1 LVPDGSLG
9 VERSVIQKIN
19 ELSDR
24 IDGGAARGANLFH
37 SFQEFNV
44 GQGRSVYFANPVQIQ
59 NILSR
64 VTGGNASNIL
74 GRLGVLGSAN
84 LFLINPNGI
93 IFGPNASLDIQGS
106 FFATTADGIRL
117 GDKGFFSATELGKS
131 DLLSVSPGTLF
142 FNQAASQAGNIIN
155 RGNLAVGGDLTLA
168 AGSLDLQGQLLS
180 GGNLT
185 LQALDGVKIRDTV
198 ESPFVAAAA
207 GDLLIQGNNIDIFT
221 LNNPQSALVSY
232 GNLTLKSPNPV
243 IGDAHYWSGGNFRIE
258 TLDNNLGE
266 LQSIKDPV
274 IRTGGDVFIGAY
286 EGASLHII
294 AGGSV
299 TIPGFILITGADP
312 QFGLQET
319 ITLSNGQQIQIDGK
333 NNPTVDIRAGVRE
346 DAIGIPFF
354 QGSGFDIF
362 YPPTLPPTPP
372 SSADINL
379 GTIFFSR
386 NPNDGTQK
394 ITGDVLLTNQYQPN
408 LDLQGN
414 ISVANSHPNFGF
426 TAIDTASFAYGGR
439 VIIDSRNNINMT
451 GFINA
456 QSALQGGDVLFNS
469 IGDIFITNAVISVR
483 SGDGGSILANA
494 NNINISNSTLL
505 AGIGS
510 SLGFE
515 DAQIGDIRLNATNNI
530 LINNSFITN
539 LVEQNGLG
547 NAGNISIN
555 SSNFTLDNG
564 GRVSAITFGRG
575 NTGKIKINASNRV
588 SISGESSNGIS
599 ALVSQV
605 GSTAKGSTGGVT
617 INTSNFI
624 LENGA
629 RIDADTFGIGNVG
642 AIQINASDSVII
654 SGESLLTGFPSG
666 IGNNIR
672 MGGQGN
678 TGGITINTSDF
689 ILENG
694 AFISASVIGE
704 GDVGTIEIKAK
715 EDIAIR
721 GESLGGSVSFIS
733 SELAKAGVGN
743 LQGIILNTSNFTLA
757 NGASISASIGGKG
770 TAEAIQINAS
780 DSANIRGE
788 SSMGNVSA
796 VTIQVADTGIGDS
809 GGIVI
814 ETSNFSLENGAR
826 VDASTFGFGNAGE
839 INITG
844 HNNVTITGE
853 SSAGKVSDISSGV
866 GLTGIGNSGGIVI
879 NTSTFTLERG
889 ATIMASTFGSGNAGT
904 IQIKGSDSV
913 TITGESSIGRR
924 PPSGIY
930 SQVNGVGDTQK
941 EINSGGIIIETFNFT
956 LDKGG
961 VIDASTFT
969 SGNAG
974 AIQIKATNGA
984 IISGESLSSQNISQI
999 SSQVNGTAVGNSG
1012 GIVIDT
1018 STFRIENG
1026 ALISTSMLGLGTAG
1040 AIDIKTS
1047 TLTIEDGSSVTASTA
1062 GFGNAGAINITASER
1077 LTIQGVSLLNGNQSV
1092 ISSEVTN
1099 TGVGDSGGIL
1109 IDTSTLIVENGGF
1122 ITASTLGF
1130 GNTGAIDITASD
1142 SIIIRGES
1150 VLTGDTSGIGNQV
1163 TQTAVGNSQGITIN
1177 TSNLTL
1183 EKGGR
1188 IDSSTF
1194 GFGNAGDINLNISDN
1209 LIVKDISL
1217 MLGIS
1222 SFIST
1227 QVAETGVG
1235 NAGKIII
1242 NSSNVILENGAGI
1255 SASTSG
1261 FGDAGEINI
1270 YASDAVVIKGE
1281 SLLTGERSAIASQVT
1296 QTGIGDSDGIMI
1308 DTSNLTIE
1316 NGGLIDSSTFGFG
1329 NAGKITLSAR
1339 ENIIIKNEPSK
1350 SSTSSVGSTVQATGV
1365 GNSGGVIINTPNLTT
1380 EDGSLIS
1387 TSTFGFGNAGD
1398 IDINASQQ
1406 TSISGFI
1413 FNEIANSRLGGILAV
1428 TTGTGKAG
1436 NITINTP
1443 QLTISD
1449 GAGIEAFTQ
1458 GEGTAGNITINAP
1471 DSIILNSD
1479 TKLIVETSDAGTAGN
1494 ININT
1499 PLLTIGEN
1507 AQLSATATATST
1519 APTAGNINLNVNQLN
1534 ISGELGIF
1542 AETNSTP
1549 TAGSLTI
1556 HPYEN
1561 NPNLNIQFTENG
1573 FISARTTNIG
1583 DGGSIS
1589 LTAPENIDISGLGS
1603 ITAETSGIG
1612 NAGNIN
1618 ITTENLTIRDGVE
1631 IRANTSSVGD
1641 SGNIILSVLNLN
1653 IDNATIEALTTN
1665 QGNPGSILIT
1675 NGENQANQV
1684 NIANNSTISTEIRGE
1699 GNPET
1704 AQPANITI
1712 NSENLS
1718 LISSQITASTTSNRD
1733 AGNINLNNNQINL
1746 DNGRITAITSGSGK
1760 GGNISIPNTQTLNL
1774 INNSGI
1780 IALTSGAGEAG
1791 NLNFNISESVTIDS
1805 GSFFNV
1811 ETEAGGKAGQI
1822 IITSP
1827 VLTIG
1832 DNAELS
1838 ARSQANATGEAGNI
1852 TLTTNQLNI
1861 SGELGIFA
1869 ETESI
1874 ANAGNLIIN
1883 PLNNNPNLIINFF
1896 NKGKISASTLGDGD
1910 GGDINITASE
1920 IINISGNGSIQV
1932 EANSSGDAGEIFI
1945 NANNQIN
1952 LSNGVNV
1959 SSLTSG
1965 NGKAGNINLTS
1976 ENLNLTE
1983 GVTITA
1989 STTGDG
1995 DAGSINL
2002 SANNLNFNQ
2011 TEINAVTNSTG
2022 NAGNILINYQQENA
2036 NNLTLTNSTISTEIQ
2051 ADGIANQPSNI
2062 TIKTDNLNSENS
2074 TITASTRGK
2083 GNAGNIAIVDTEN
2096 INLNNSNIIATTSGE
2111 GNTGEIE
2118 LTANNTLRLNHS
2130 QISSSVEENAIGNS
2144 QQITLNTPN
2153 LSLNQSNIL
2162 AETAGQGNAGSIIAP
2177 NANIINLNN
2186 STISTA
2192 IAPTGIAT
2200 QPSNITLNTEKLT
2213 LDNNS
2218 RITASTEGKGNAGN
2232 ITVPNAQTISLDNN
2246 SQINASTSG
2255 EGNAGDIALNAQTV
2269 TLNNSSAITTT
2280 VNPNAIGRGGNITL
2294 QTTGNSLTL
2303 NNQSQ
2308 ISSRSQGQG
2317 NAGDILIN
2325 SAGNVTLTNS
2335 DISTSAEQA
2344 SGGAITITA
2353 RNLQLNGD
2361 SNLRTNV
2368 ASGAGG
2374 GGNILLT
2381 ADSILAFGDS
2391 DILAFARDGKGGNI
2405 TFNTPIFF
2413 AEGFQP
2419 IPQDPNSLNG
2429 NNRVDINA
2437 SGAISGI
2444 ITSPDLSFIRN
2455 SLIDLPENLIDI
2467 ENLIANSCV
2476 VPNRQ
2481 KAGTFVITGS
2491 GGLPTRPGDASMS
2504 SYSTGTVRAIPDKS
2518 ASSQSWQPGNPI
2530 IEPQSVYRLSNGKLV
2545 LSRECQ

>member
-1 LVPDGSLG
+1 MGKDQLRAVWSLGLVGGLAIALAPSAVWAQLVPDGSLG

-93 IFGPNASLDIQGS
+93 IFGPNSNLDIQGS

-117 GDKGFFSATELGKS
+117 GDKGFFSATEPGKG
-131 DLLSVSPGTLF
+131 DLLSVSPGALF

-155 RGNLAVGGDLTLA
+155 GGNLAVGGDLTLA
-168 AGSLDLQGQLLS
+168 AGNLDLQGQLLS

-185 LQALDGVKIRDTV
+185 LQAWDGVKIRDTV
-198 ESPFVAAAA
+198 ESPFVAAAV
-207 GDLLIQGNNIDIFT
+207 GDLLVQGNQSVDIFA
-221 LNNPQSALVSY
+221 LNNPQSAIASY

-258 TLDNNLGE
+258 TLDSSLGN
-266 LQSIKDPV
+266 LQSIKDPI

-362 YPPTLPPTPP
+362 YPPTPPPTPP
-372 SSADINL
+372 TSADINL
-379 GTIFFSR
+379 GTIVFSR
-386 NPNDGTQK
+386 NPNDNTQK
-394 ITGDVLLTNQYQPN
+394 ITGDVLLTNQYQP
-408 LDLQGN
+408 DSRIQGN
-414 ISVANSHPNFGF
+414 ISVAPSNPFFGF
-426 TAIDTASFAYGGR
+426 IRNFESTAIDTSSFSDGGR
-439 VIIDSRNNINMT
+439 VTIDSRANISIS
-451 GFINA
+451 GIINSVA
-456 QSALQGGDVLFNS
+456 FGQNGRGGDVLFNS
-469 IGDIFITNAVISVR
+469 VGDISMFGSNLIVTGSQGGNITF
-483 SGDGGSILANA
+483 NA
-494 NNINISNSTLL
+494 NNIDLFTSLL
-505 AGIGS
+505 QSGIQEG
-510 SLGFE
+510 LGFK
-515 DAQIGDIRLNATNNI
+515 DAQGGDIRLNAKETI
-530 LINNSFITN
+530 LINSSLIANGVLKNGIGDAGKTVIKAKDLFI
-539 LVEQNGLG
+539 NGS
-547 NAGNISIN
+547 SIN
-555 SSNFTLDNG
+555 SNTLGKGKTGTIEINVKDN
-564 GRVSAITFGRG
+564 I
-575 NTGKIKINASNRV
+575 
-588 SISGESSNGIS
+588 
-599 ALVSQV
+599 
-605 GSTAKGSTGGVT
+605 
-617 INTSNFI
+617 FI
-624 LENGA
+624 G
-629 RIDADTFGIGNVG
+629 
-642 AIQINASDSVII
+642 
-654 SGESLLTGFPSG
+654 GESLLLGPSAIVNQVQATG
-666 IGNNIR
+666 IGDS
-672 MGGQGN
+672 QG
-678 TGGITINTSDF
+678 IVINTST
-689 ILENG
+689 LTLQNG
-694 AFISASVIGE
+694 ANIDSSTFGEGKAGLINIIANESIQITGESSFSPSVRQSGITSQVIGE
-704 GDVGTIEIKAK
+704 GNSEGIIINTPNLTLKDGGRIDASTLGKGNAGLIQI
-715 EDIAIR
+715 ISTNGNILLT
-721 GESLGGSVSFIS
+721 GESSLGQISEIS
-733 SELAKAGVGN
+733 SQVKT
-743 LQGIILNTSNFTLA
+743 GIE
-757 NGASISASIGGKG
+757 GKG
-770 TAEAIQINAS
+770 DSGGIVINAS
-780 DSANIRGE
+780 TSTLTLEKGGGIYANTLGKGNAGLINITAKDISITGEAQRGE
-788 SSMGNVSA
+788 KLVSG
-796 VTIQVADTGIGDS
+796 IFSQLNEDGEEKGIGDS
-809 GGIVI
+809 GGIKI
-814 ETSNFSLENGAR
+814 DTSTLRIQDGGSIS
-826 VDASTFGFGNAGE
+826 ASTYSLGNAGL
-839 INITG
+839 INITARD
-844 HNNVTITGE
+844 N
-853 SSAGKVSDISSGV
+853 
-866 GLTGIGNSGGIVI
+866 
-879 NTSTFTLERG
+879 
-889 ATIMASTFGSGNAGT
+889 MA
-904 IQIKGSDSV
+904 
-913 TITGESSIGRR
+913 
-924 PPSGIY
+924 
-930 SQVNGVGDTQK
+930 
-941 EINSGGIIIETFNFT
+941 
-956 LDKGG
+956 
-961 VIDASTFT
+961 
-969 SGNAG
+969 
-974 AIQIKATNGA
+974 
-984 IISGESLSSQNISQI
+984 ISGESLMGLSSNI
-999 SSQVNGTAVGNSG
+999 SSQVNQQAEGNSE
-1012 GIVIDT
+1012 GIVIN
-1018 STFRIENG
+1018 SP
-1026 ALISTSMLGLGTAG
+1026 
-1040 AIDIKTS
+1040 
-1047 TLTIEDGSSVTASTA
+1047 
-1062 GFGNAGAINITASER
+1062 
-1077 LTIQGVSLLNGNQSV
+1077 
-1092 ISSEVTN
+1092 
-1099 TGVGDSGGIL
+1099 IL
-1109 IDTSTLIVENGGF
+1109 KLENGGF
-1122 ITASTLGF
+1122 IDASTGGL
-1130 GNTGAIDITASD
+1130 GNTGLIDIQAREIS
-1142 SIIIRGES
+1142 
-1150 VLTGDTSGIGNQV
+1150 LTGKSSQWRGSVIGSRV
-1163 TQTAVGNSQGITIN
+1163 
-1177 TSNLTL
+1177 
-1183 EKGGR
+1183 E
-1188 IDSSTF
+1188 
-1194 GFGNAGDINLNISDN
+1194 
-1209 LIVKDISL
+1209 
-1217 MLGIS
+1217 
-1222 SFIST
+1222 
-1227 QVAETGVG
+1227 ETGR
-1235 NAGKIII
+1235 GKSEGIII
-1242 NSSNVILENGAGI
+1242 NSNVLNLEDGGFI
-1255 SASTSG
+1255 SAPSTG
-1261 FGDAGEINI
+1261 NGDAGNI
-1270 YASDAVVIKGE
+1270 IIDATKSVSISGNFFLETENRNVGGIE
-1281 SLLTGERSAIASQVT
+1281 AFT
-1296 QTGIGDSDGIMI
+1296 TGIGD
-1308 DTSNLTIE
+1308 
-1316 NGGLIDSSTFGFG
+1316 
-1329 NAGKITLSAR
+1329 
-1339 ENIIIKNEPSK
+1339 
-1350 SSTSSVGSTVQATGV
+1350 
-1365 GNSGGVIINTPNLTT
+1365 
-1380 EDGSLIS
+1380 
-1387 TSTFGFGNAGD
+1387 
-1398 IDINASQQ
+1398 
-1406 TSISGFI
+1406 
-1413 FNEIANSRLGGILAV
+1413 
-1428 TTGTGKAG
+1428 AG

-1443 QLTISD
+1443 QLTISE
-1449 GAGIEAFTQ
+1449 GAGIEAFTS

-1583 DGGSIS
+1583 NGGSIS

-1641 SGNIILSVLNLN
+1641 SGNIVLSILNLN
-1653 IDNATIEALTTN
+1653 LDNATIEALTTN
-1665 QGNPGSILIT
+1665 QGNPGSILISK
-1675 NGENQANQV
+1675 GENQANQV

-1718 LISSQITASTTSNRD
+1718 LTASQITASTTSNRD

-1874 ANAGNLIIN
+1874 GNAGNLIIN

-1910 GGDINITASE
+1910 GGDINITAPE

-2051 ADGIANQPSNI
+2051 ANGIANQPSNI

-2130 QISSSVEENAIGNS
+2130 QVSSSVEENAIGNS
-2144 QQITLNTPN
+2144 QQIILNTPN
-2153 LSLNQSNIL
+2153 LRLNQSNIL
-2162 AETAGQGNAGSIIAP
+2162 AETARQGNAGSIIAPNANTITLDNSTISTAIAPTGIATQPSNITLNSQKLTLDNNSRITASTQGKGNAGNITVPNAQQITLNQSEITASTSGEGDTGVIDLKTTGNLNLTNSQINSSVEQGAVGNSRQITLDTPNLNLNNSQINATTAGQGNAGSIIAPNANTITLNNSTISTAIAPTGIATQPSNITLNTQQLTLNNNSRITASTQGKGNAGNITVPNAQQITLNQSEITASTSGEGDTGVIDLKTTGNLNLTNSQISSSVEQGAVGNSRQITLDTPTLNLNNSQINATTAGQGNAGNIIAP

-2200 QPSNITLNTEKLT
+2200 QPSNITLNTQQLT
-2213 LDNNS
+2213 LNNNS
-2218 RITASTEGKGNAGN
+2218 RITASTQGKGNAGN

-2269 TLNNSSAITTT
+2269 TLNNGSAITTT
-2280 VNPNAIGRGGNITL
+2280 VNPNAIGQGGNISL

-2303 NNQSQ
+2303 KNQSQ

-2317 NAGDILIN
+2317 NAGNILIN

-2374 GGNILLT
+2374 GGDILLT

-2419 IPQDPNSLNG
+2419 IPQDPNSLDG
-2429 NNRVDINA
+2429 NNRFDINA
-2437 SGAISGI
+2437 SGAVSGI
-2444 ITSPDLSFIRN
+2444 VTSPDLSFIRN

-2545 LSRECQ
+2545 LSRECP

>member
-1 LVPDGSLG
+1 
-9 VERSVIQKIN
+9 
-19 ELSDR
+19 
-24 IDGGAARGANLFH
+24 LFH

-44 GQGRSVYFANPVQIQ
+44 GQGRSVYFANPAQIQ

-93 IFGPNASLDIQGS
+93 IFGPNSSLDIQGS
-106 FFATTADGIRL
+106 FFATTADGIKL
-117 GDKGFFSATELGKS
+117 GDKGFFSATEPGKS
-131 DLLSVSPGTLF
+131 DLLSVSPGALF

-168 AGSLDLQGQLLS
+168 AGNLDLQGQLLS

-198 ESPFVAAAA
+198 ESPFVVAAV

-221 LNNPQSALVSY
+221 LNNPKSALVSY

-243 IGDAHYWSGGNFRIE
+243 IGDAHYYSGGNFRIE
-258 TLDNNLGE
+258 QFDGNLGD
-266 LQSIKDPV
+266 LYSPSDPV
-274 IRTGGDVFIGAY
+274 IRSLGDVSFDTY
-286 EGASLHII
+286 QGASLHII
-294 AGGSV
+294 AAGSV
-299 TIPGFILITGADP
+299 NIPNSVQIIGADSIN
-312 QFGLQET
+312 GIAET
-319 ITLSNGQQIQIDGK
+319 ITLSDGTTVNIDGQ
-333 NNPTVDIRAGVRE
+333 NRPTLDIRAGV
-346 DAIGIPFF
+346 DSTVVGDFFFNPSDYFPFNPNSSSGIFNP
-354 QGSGFDIF
+354 
-362 YPPTLPPTPP
+362 
-372 SSADINL
+372 NL
-379 GTIFFSR
+379 GDFPILSQNPTSSNINIGSVIFADFTL
-386 NPNDGTQK
+386 NPLQSGGT
-394 ITGDVLLTNQYQPN
+394 VLITNQYQPN
-408 LDLQGN
+408 PNLSGN
-414 ISVANSHPNFGF
+414 IQITPTLNDLLPGVAVQTSGFNNGGLVVLDSKGSTIINGTIQATVVPINVSNSLVFLGNGGDVTVLSQDNITFASSPFAGINSNGLLGGNIILKSQETISLSGGF
-426 TAIDTASFAYGGR
+426 
-439 VIIDSRNNINMT
+439 V
-451 GFINA
+451 NA
-456 QSALQGGDVLFNS
+456 QSFSTDSNLKGGNIEINAKNLIARQGTQINTITLGQAEAGDLTITILDSLDLIGTAPHNS
-469 IGDIFITNAVISVR
+469 QLATSLSTQPNPGATGNGGTLTISTNKLNLTDGAEISA
-483 SGDGGSILANA
+483 STFGGGARA
-494 NNINISNSTLL
+494 GNINIFANDSVEVKGTSND
-505 AGIGS
+505 GIKISRIVSQAENDSGT
-510 SLGFE
+510 
-515 DAQIGDIRLNATNNI
+515 AGDITITTGQLFVREGANLSTTSFGTGDTGNMIISADSIEINGIFSTIAGFNFAGEGGEININTNRLQI
-530 LINNSFITN
+530 F
-539 LVEQNGLG
+539 NGASVQAG
-547 NAGNISIN
+547 TRGAGKAGNLI
-555 SSNFTLDNG
+555 
-564 GRVSAITFGRG
+564 
-575 NTGKIKINASNRV
+575 
-588 SISGESSNGIS
+588 
-599 ALVSQV
+599 
-605 GSTAKGSTGGVT
+605 
-617 INTSNFI
+617 
-624 LENGA
+624 
-629 RIDADTFGIGNVG
+629 
-642 AIQINASDSVII
+642 INASDSVEVIGTTPDVTMLSTLATQSFGEGNAGDLVINTQQLFVSEGGQVTTRTRGAGNAGNLIVNASEAIEIRGKGQSPTSLSNLSSQSDVTLAGNAGNVTVTTQNLLVENNGFISTATLSDNSSGTLTITTGNLTIRNGGRVLSGTSGRGNGGNISIVAEDSIEI
-654 SGESLLTGFPSG
+654 SGTSADGSSRSEVSAKAISNSTGNAGTLEITSKNLLV
-666 IGNNIR
+666 
-672 MGGQGN
+672 
-678 TGGITINTSDF
+678 
-689 ILENG
+689 ENG
-694 AFISASVIGE
+694 GEISSETFGE
-704 GDVGTIEIKAK
+704 GDGGNITIDTEQLTVKNGGSITTKTNSAGNSGELVINASESIRLIDERQNIEPLQQNVSLISSQADINSTGKANNLTITTKNLLIQDGGTIDASTF
-715 EDIAIR
+715 
-721 GESLGGSVSFIS
+721 GTGN
-733 SELAKAGVGN
+733 AG
-743 LQGIILNTSNFTLA
+743 TL
-757 NGASISASIGGKG
+757 
-770 TAEAIQINAS
+770 TINAS
-780 DSANIRGE
+780 DSIEIMGVSRNFFAVSQVSSGTTNDGNGGILNINTR
-788 SSMGNVSA
+788 SL
-796 VTIQVADTGIGDS
+796 TIQDGAQISVATLNSGEGGTLNVNASELIEIKGKSSITDTPSNLSATAVIG
-809 GGIVI
+809 
-814 ETSNFSLENGAR
+814 
-826 VDASTFGFGNAGE
+826 STGNAGNL
-839 INITG
+839 NIT
-844 HNNVTITGE
+844 TQLL
-853 SSAGKVSDISSGV
+853 KVSD
-866 GLTGIGNSGGIVI
+866 
-879 NTSTFTLERG
+879 E
-889 ATIMASTFGSGNAGT
+889 A
-904 IQIKGSDSV
+904 Q
-913 TITGESSIGRR
+913 
-924 PPSGIY
+924 
-930 SQVNGVGDTQK
+930 
-941 EINSGGIIIETFNFT
+941 
-956 LDKGG
+956 
-961 VIDASTFT
+961 
-969 SGNAG
+969 
-974 AIQIKATNGA
+974 
-984 IISGESLSSQNISQI
+984 
-999 SSQVNGTAVGNSG
+999 
-1012 GIVIDT
+1012 
-1018 STFRIENG
+1018 
-1026 ALISTSMLGLGTAG
+1026 
-1040 AIDIKTS
+1040 
-1047 TLTIEDGSSVTASTA
+1047 
-1062 GFGNAGAINITASER
+1062 
-1077 LTIQGVSLLNGNQSV
+1077 
-1092 ISSEVTN
+1092 
-1099 TGVGDSGGIL
+1099 
-1109 IDTSTLIVENGGF
+1109 
-1122 ITASTLGF
+1122 
-1130 GNTGAIDITASD
+1130 
-1142 SIIIRGES
+1142 
-1150 VLTGDTSGIGNQV
+1150 
-1163 TQTAVGNSQGITIN
+1163 
-1177 TSNLTL
+1177 
-1183 EKGGR
+1183 
-1188 IDSSTF
+1188 
-1194 GFGNAGDINLNISDN
+1194 
-1209 LIVKDISL
+1209 
-1217 MLGIS
+1217 
-1222 SFIST
+1222 
-1227 QVAETGVG
+1227 
-1235 NAGKIII
+1235 
-1242 NSSNVILENGAGI
+1242 I
-1255 SASTSG
+1255 SASTS
-1261 FGDAGEINI
+1261 
-1270 YASDAVVIKGE
+1270 
-1281 SLLTGERSAIASQVT
+1281 
-1296 QTGIGDSDGIMI
+1296 
-1308 DTSNLTIE
+1308 
-1316 NGGLIDSSTFGFG
+1316 
-1329 NAGKITLSAR
+1329 NAG
-1339 ENIIIKNEPSK
+1339 N
-1350 SSTSSVGSTVQATGV
+1350 
-1365 GNSGGVIINTPNLTT
+1365 
-1380 EDGSLIS
+1380 
-1387 TSTFGFGNAGD
+1387 
-1398 IDINASQQ
+1398 
-1406 TSISGFI
+1406 
-1413 FNEIANSRLGGILAV
+1413 
-1428 TTGTGKAG
+1428 AG
-1436 NITINTP
+1436 NITINASL
-1443 QLTISD
+1443 LTLSD
-1449 GAGIEAFTQ
+1449 SAGIQAFTQ

-1479 TKLIVETSDAGTAGN
+1479 TKLIVETSNAGTAGN

-1573 FISARTTNIG
+1573 FISARTTSVG
-1583 DGGSIS
+1583 DGGNIT

-1653 IDNATIEALTTN
+1653 LDNATIEALTTN
-1665 QGNPGSILIT
+1665 QGNPGSILII
-1675 NGENQANQV
+1675 NGEYQANQV

-1718 LISSQITASTTSNRD
+1718 LTSSQITASTTRNRD

-1746 DNGRITAITSGSGK
+1746 DNGRIIAITSGSGK
-1760 GGNISIPNTQTLNL
+1760 GGEISIPNTQTLNL

-1780 IALTSGAGEAG
+1780 IALTSGAGKAG

-1811 ETEAGGKAGQI
+1811 ETESQGKAGEI
-1822 IITSP
+1822 IITAP
-1827 VLTIG
+1827 ILTIG

-1838 ARSQANATGEAGNI
+1838 ARSLANATGEAGNI

-1910 GGDINITASE
+1910 GGDINITAPE

-2036 NNLTLTNSTISTEIQ
+2036 KNLTLTNSTISTEIQ
-2051 ADGIANQPSNI
+2051 ANGIANQPSNI

-2111 GNTGEIE
+2111 GNTEEIE

-2130 QISSSVEENAIGNS
+2130 QVSSSVEENAIGNS

-2177 NANIINLNN
+2177 NANIITLDN

-2192 IAPTGIAT
+2192 IAPTGQAT
-2200 QPSNITLNTEKLT
+2200 QPSNITLNTQQLT
-2213 LDNNS
+2213 LDNNSQINATTAGKGDAGSITVPNAQQITLNQSEITASTSGEGDTGVIDLKATGNLNLANSQINSSVEQGAVGNSRQITLDTPNLSLNSSQINATTAGQGNAGSIIAPKANSITLDNSTISTAIAPTGQATQPSNITLNTQQLTLNNNS

-2255 EGNAGDIALNAQTV
+2255 EGNAGDIALKTQTV

-2294 QTTGNSLTL
+2294 QTTGNFLTL

-2308 ISSRSQGQG
+2308 ISSLSQGQG
-2317 NAGDILIN
+2317 NAGNILIN
-2325 SAGNVTLTNS
+2325 SAGNVALTNS

-2353 RNLQLNGD
+2353 SNLRLNGD

-2374 GGNILLT
+2374 GGDITLT
-2381 ADSILAFGDS
+2381 AGSILAFGDS

-2405 TFNTPIFF
+2405 TINTPIFF

-2437 SGAISGI
+2437 SGAVSGI
-2444 ITSPDLSFIRN
+2444 ITLPDLSFIPN
-2455 SLIDLPENLIDI
+2455 SLIDLPENLIDTD
-2467 ENLIANSCV
+2467 NLIANSCV

-2491 GGLPTRPGDASMS
+2491 GGLPLRPGDASMS
-2504 SYSTGTVRAIPDKS
+2504 SYSTGTVRAVPDKP
-2518 ASSQSWQPGNPI
+2518 ASSRSWQPGNPI
-2530 IEPQSVYRLSNGKLV
+2530 IEPQGLYRLSNGQLV
-2545 LSRECQ
+2545 LSRECP